1 MLYVCAYVSIYIY
14 LYVYVHIYMYI
25 KSAGLWACIVFCD
38 VEIRLRTSLVCGD
51 ELCVILL
58 YVYISSR
65 ASMSHMSPNTAVCH
79 AVSSSK
85 TKSRER

>member
-1 MLYVCAYVSIYIY
+1 
-14 LYVYVHIYMYI
+14 MYI